1 MIHWVKATY
10 DDEVTSVDALIQAL
24 AKAGFYIEGKPEF
37 LQ

>member
-10 DDEVTSVDALIQAL
+10 DDQVTSVDALIKAL
-24 AKAGFYIEGKPEF
+24 AKDGFYVEGEPEF